1 MNGITLIIF
10 KDIRSIMRTYGMIF
24 CSVLLIAMVFF
35 PGCTTQDTGHPD
47 VPPAPQ
53 GVKGNPPVTPP
64 APPFGNVHL
73 PLATLTPRV
82 VYVTVTV
89 PVPAQTM
96 DTAPVPAPTSVGTV
110 CTGSEQPAADIRMT
124 GNVYGR
130 ASDPDAGI
138 DEIKFTLGLDP
149 CSPAL
154 DLTKMRIVFTTPGT
168 FPVPLMY
175 STRTSTGFF
184 TAKTGTS
191 RVTSLNP
198 GDQAEITF
206 FVAPVPAN
214 TRMNIELKPSGG
226 ATMPFIKT
234 APARI
239 SATNVLS

>member
-1 MNGITLIIF
+1 
-10 KDIRSIMRTYGMIF
+10 
-24 CSVLLIAMVFF
+24 
-35 PGCTTQDTGHPD
+35 
-47 VPPAPQ
+47 
-53 GVKGNPPVTPP
+53 
-64 APPFGNVHL
+64 
-73 PLATLTPRV
+73 
-82 VYVTVTV
+82 
-89 PVPAQTM
+89 M
-96 DTAPVPAPTSVGTV
+96 DTAPAPASISVGTV

-130 ASDPDAGI
+130 ASDPAAGI
-138 DEIKFTLGLDP
+138 DEIRFTIGLDS
-149 CSPAL
+149 CSPAM
-154 DLTKMRIVFTTPGT
+154 DLTKMQIVFSTPGT
-168 FPVPLMY
+168 FPVPLLY
-175 STRTSTGFF
+175 GTRTSTGFF

>member
-1 MNGITLIIF
+1 
-10 KDIRSIMRTYGMIF
+10 MRNHAIIF
-24 CSVLLIAMVFF
+24 CSVLLMAMVFL

-47 VPPAPQ
+47 V
-53 GVKGNPPVTPP
+53 TPP
-64 APPFGNVHL
+64 PQVGNAHPPITTPASPFVNVHL
-73 PLATLTPRV
+73 PIATPTHQV
-82 VYVTVTV
+82 VYATVTV

-96 DTAPVPAPTSVGTV
+96 VTVPVPAPASAGTV
-110 CTGSEQPAADIRMT
+110 CTGSEQPAAGIRMA

-184 TAKTGTS
+184 TAKTGTT

>member
-1 MNGITLIIF
+1 
-10 KDIRSIMRTYGMIF
+10 MRTYGIIF
-24 CSVLLIAMVFF
+24 CSVLLMAMVFL

-47 VPPAPQ
+47 VPPAPP

-64 APPFGNVHL
+64 SLLFGNVHL
-73 PLATLTPRV
+73 PLATQTPRV

-89 PVPAQTM
+89 PVPAKTM
-96 DTAPVPAPTSVGTV
+96 DTAPVPASLSVSTV
-110 CTGSEQPAADIRMT
+110 CTGSEQPAAGIRMT

-130 ASDPDAGI
+130 ASDPAAGI
-138 DEIKFTLGLDP
+138 DEIRFTLGPDP

-154 DLTKMRIVFTTPGT
+154 DLTKMQIVFSTPSS
-168 FPVPLMY
+168 FPVPLIY
-175 STRTSTGFF
+175 GTRTSTGFF
-184 TAKTGTS
+184 TAKTGTT

-198 GDQAEITF
+198 GDQVEILF
-206 FVAPVPAN
+206 FIAPVPAN

>member
-1 MNGITLIIF
+1 
-10 KDIRSIMRTYGMIF
+10 MRTYGIIF
-24 CSVLLIAMVFF
+24 SSVLLVAMVFF
-35 PGCTTQDTGHPD
+35 PGCTTQDTGQPA

-53 GVKGNPPVTPP
+53 DVNGNPPVTPP
-64 APPFGNVHL
+64 ASPFVNVHL
-73 PLATLTPRV
+73 PLSTPTPQV

-89 PVPAQTM
+89 PVPARTL
-96 DTAPVPAPTSVGTV
+96 DTAPVPSPAPAVTV
-110 CTGSEQPAADIRMT
+110 CTGSEQPAAGIRMA
-124 GNVYGR
+124 GSAYGL

-138 DEIKFTLGLDP
+138 DEIRFTLGLDP

-154 DLTKMRIVFTTPGT
+154 DLTKMQIVFSTPGT
-168 FPVPLMY
+168 FPVPLLY

-184 TAKTGTS
+184 TAKTGTA

-214 TRMNIELKPSGG
+214 TDMNIELKPPGG
-226 ATMPFIKT
+226 STVPFIKT

-239 SATNVLS
+239 SATNILS